1 MAALRAARET
11 GDAALT
17 TVVYGDL
24 PPEHVR
30 YPGKRGTEPDLLAPA
45 LTRDTPLS
53 DPAQLLS
60 RCILVML
67 ASQPGRAA
75 AEQAAQGFAD
85 FAQQQAGRFPGM
97 RDQALRALLRLCAMN
112 TANIMSTYLAAPADL
127 PLPEHADVLRKK
139 PTAMLGIAHQVAGA
153 VSAQLNPHAAL
164 LHALAVVVEAAS

>member
-11 GDAALT
+11 GDATLT

-24 PPEHVR
+24 TPEHVL

-53 DPAQLLS
+53 DPARLLS

-153 VSAQLNPHAAL
+153 VSARLNPHAAL